1 MATTEGARCLGL
13 DGMTGSLVA
22 GKRADIVA
30 IDVRRLH
37 MTPLQIGLDQN
48 VVEHLVFSAQAG
60 DVDAVW
66 VDGRQLVDRGRLL
79 TDDVTSIR
87 ADAQEAALELF
98 ERRRRLGEMDAPIGD
113 PLSASRSAGSVVE
126 VER

>member
-1 MATTEGARCLGL
+1 VLAMATTDGARCLGL
-13 DGMTGSLVA
+13 DVQTGSLEV

-37 MTPLQIGLDQN
+37 LTPLQVGLDQN

-66 VDGRQLVDRGRLL
+66 VDGQQVVDGGRLL
-79 TDDVTSIR
+79 TDDVGSIR

-98 ERRRRLGEMDAPIGD
+98 ERRRRLGVRDLPIATSPD
-113 PLSASRSAGSVVE
+113 HASSSAS
-126 VER
+126 